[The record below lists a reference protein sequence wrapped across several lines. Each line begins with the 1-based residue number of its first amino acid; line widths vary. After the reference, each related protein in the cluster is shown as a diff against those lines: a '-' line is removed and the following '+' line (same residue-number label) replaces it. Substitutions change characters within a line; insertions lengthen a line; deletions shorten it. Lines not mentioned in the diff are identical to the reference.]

1 MLAVGGLIALAAG
14 CESDSAAPAFT
25 PAPTVAPVIHEEDGV
40 LRIGV
45 LIPQD
50 SANADIGDAIGRAV
64 SLAEHQIDDTGGV
77 NGQFI
82 QVLRANESG
91 GGVGVDPA
99 VATLLDAGVD
109 AIVGP
114 ASSLDA
120 LASLG
125 EIVDAGVVACSPT
138 ASAGLLDNFPDK
150 GLFFRTIPSD
160 SLQAVAIADQVN
172 LTGATEATVVYIDD
186 DYGQLFDDAVEAALR
201 GQNIEPSQSVTYTP
215 DNIGIASAAKQ
226 VADKGNHVVVVIG
239 DATSGQLM
247 VAAIDSAYPKDP
259 TGVLSPRYVVNDAMR
274 RPPTSAQPMAASL
287 GARIFGISPV
297 AFSSNVD
304 FLADL
309 GTTADNPSPY
319 AANAYDC
326 VNLIALAALAAGGGV
341 TQPAAIAAQIP
352 SVSASGSPCMTFAEC
367 SADLLNASNINYD
380 GPGGRLTIGANGDLT
395 DADFDVFGFDEAG
408 RDYSRTIR
416 PATAP

>member
-1 MLAVGGLIALAAG
+1 MLAVGGLIAVVAG
-14 CESDSAAPAFT
+14 CDSDSAAPPFT
-25 PAPTVAPVIHEEDGV
+25 AASTIAPIIHEEDGV

-64 SLAEHQIDDTGGV
+64 SLAEHQIDDAGGV
-77 NGQFI
+77 HGQII

-91 GGVGVDPA
+91 GVVGVDPA
-99 VATLLDAGVD
+99 VATLLEAGVD

-114 ASSLDA
+114 ASSLEA

-138 ASAGLLDNFPDK
+138 ASSGLLDNFPDN

-160 SLQAVAIADQVN
+160 TLQAVAIADQVSV
-172 LTGATEATVVYIDD
+172 TGATEATVVYINDE
-186 DYGQLFDDAVEAALR
+186 YGQLFDDAVEAALR
-201 GQNIEPSQSVTYTP
+201 EQNIEPSESVPYTA
-215 DNIGIASAAKQ
+215 DNVSIAAEAAR
-226 VADKGNHVVVVIG
+226 VATKGNHVVVVLG

-247 VAAIDSAYPKDP
+247 VTAIDSAYPGP
-259 TGVLSPRYVVNDAMR
+259 VLPQYVVNDAMR
-274 RPPTSAQPMAASL
+274 RPPTSAQPMGVSL
-287 GARIFGISPV
+287 AARIKGISPL
-297 AFSSNVD
+297 AYSSNVN
-304 FLADL
+304 FLEDL
-309 GTTADNPSPY
+309 GATPDNPSPY
-319 AANAYDC
+319 AANAFDC
-326 VNLIALAALAAGGGV
+326 VNLIALAALAAGGV

-367 SADLLNASNINYD
+367 STDLLNASNINYD

-395 DADFDVFGFDEAG
+395 DADFDVFGFDETG
-408 RDYSRTIR
+408 RDHSLSSRS
-416 PATAP
+416 ATAP